1 MFDRVAIV
9 GVGLIGGSVGLA
21 IKEKKIAKK
30 VIGIGHR
37 RESIRQAL
45 KQGAIDEGYL
55 DLSKVKGSGLV
66 ILAAPVLQIMSILP
80 RLSQYVTRD
89 TLVMDVG
96 STKSEII
103 KTAQK
108 SGLEFIGCHPLAGM
122 EKKGPQNARS
132 GIFKGSLCLIVPS
145 KKAKD
150 SSLRGAIKFWKAIGA
165 RIEVLDSSI
174 HDRILA
180 FVSHLPHAAAFGML
194 DCIKPDYLRYAASGL
209 KDTTRIGLSDPHL
222 WRDIFL
228 TNQKELLRAIAS
240 FRSSLTR
247 LESLIKNSH
256 SEALVAYLEKA
267 RNKSRTFMFQ
277 GVSGKKVRD
286 KRHGL

>member
-1 MFDRVAIV
+1 MRLFDRVAIV

-21 IKEKKIAKK
+21 VKEKKIAKK

-45 KQGAIDEGYL
+45 RQGAIDEGYL
-55 DLSKVKGSGLV
+55 DLSKVKGAGLV

-80 RLSQYVTRD
+80 RLSRYVTRD

-108 SGLEFIGCHPLAGM
+108 SGLEFVGCHPLAGM

-132 GIFKGSLCLIVPS
+132 DLFKCSLCLIVPS
-145 KKAKD
+145 RKIR
-150 SSLRGAIKFWKAIGA
+150 SGSLRRAIQFWKAIGA
-165 RIEVLDSSI
+165 RAEVLDSSS

-209 KDTTRIGLSDPHL
+209 KDTTRIGLSDPLL

-228 TNQKELLRAIAS
+228 TNQKELLRAIAG
-240 FRSSLTR
+240 FRGSLIR
-247 LESLIKNSH
+247 LESLIKNNRP
-256 SEALVAYLEKA
+256 EALVSFLKKA
-267 RNKSRTFMFQ
+267 RNKSRTFMFRAI
-277 GVSGKKVRD
+277 SGKK
-286 KRHGL
+286 GAG

>member
-21 IKEKKIAKK
+21 IKEKKIAGK

-45 KQGAIDEGYL
+45 RQGAIDEGYL
-55 DLSKVKGSGLV
+55 DLSKVKGAGLV

-122 EKKGPQNARS
+122 EKKGPQNAKS
-132 GIFKGSLCLIVPS
+132 DIFKGSLCLIVPS
-145 KKAKD
+145 RKTRIG
-150 SSLRGAIKFWKAIGA
+150 SLRRAIKFWKAIGA
-165 RIEVLDSSI
+165 RAEVLDSSK

-209 KDTTRIGLSDPHL
+209 KDTTRIGLSDPLL

-240 FRSSLTR
+240 FRGSLTR
-247 LESLIKNSH
+247 LESLIKNNH
-256 SEALVAYLEKA
+256 SEALASYLEKA
-267 RNKSRTFMFQ
+267 RNK
-277 GVSGKKVRD
+277 
-286 KRHGL
+286 RHGL

>member
-1 MFDRVAIV
+1 MKLFDSVVIV

-37 RESIRQAL
+37 RESLRQAL
-45 KQGAIDEGYL
+45 RQGAIDEGYL
-55 DLSKVKGSGLV
+55 DLSKAKGADLV
-66 ILAAPVLQIMSILP
+66 ILAAPVLQIMGILP
-80 RLSQYVTRD
+80 RLSQYISRD

-103 KTAQK
+103 KISEN

-122 EKKGPQNARS
+122 EKRGPKNAR
-132 GIFKGSLCLIVPS
+132 GDIFKGSLCLIVPS

-150 SSLRGAIKFWKAIGA
+150 SSLRRAIKFWKAIGA
-165 RIEVLDSSI
+165 RIEVLDSSS

-180 FVSHLPHAAAFGML
+180 FVSHLPHAAVFGML

-228 TNQKELLRAIAS
+228 TNRKELLKAIAS

-247 LESLIKNSH
+247 LESLIKDNRSK
-256 SEALVAYLEKA
+256 ELAAYLEKA
-267 RNKSRTFMFQ
+267 RNK
-277 GVSGKKVRD
+277 
-286 KRHGL
+286 RHGL